1 MGRYYTG
8 DINGKFWFG
17 VQDSQDASFF
27 GGTETDP
34 GYKEYF
40 FSKDDIRDIEQG
52 IWECN
57 KELRGYKTKMTKF
70 FKKNSAYSDEMLL
83 DAGIPANKIRTLL
96 EWYARLLLGQK
107 ILKCVQKTGQC
118 SFEAEL

>member
-1 MGRYYTG
+1 
-8 DINGKFWFG
+8 
-17 VQDSQDASFF
+17 
-27 GGTETDP
+27 
-34 GYKEYF
+34 
-40 FSKDDIRDIEQG
+40 
-52 IWECN
+52 
-57 KELRGYKTKMTKF
+57 MTKF